1 MNVKTIIGAVCAC
14 AGVLASTGASAG
26 RAITLSR
33 TINPVFYSA
42 CALGGQGE
50 FIDGSGEIHIVI
62 KDDGLPAAPGQP
74 GGVSLGDSG
83 FLVRGWNLTG
93 TGRTTGHEYRLID
106 SVIEVAQAPGDGS
119 TANWFFSIRANFIDP
134 GPDGSHAQLI
144 QTFRIVQV
152 NGSPVVDLFTTGI
165 ECRGPGI

>member
-1 MNVKTIIGAVCAC
+1 MNIRKFTSSIVLCTAMLA
-14 AGVLASTGASAG
+14 AGSAHAERALA
-26 RAITLSR
+26 ISR

-42 CALGGQGE
+42 CALGGEGE
-50 FIDGSGEIHIVI
+50 FIDGSGEIHVVL
-62 KDDGLPAAPGQP
+62 KDDGFPDAPGQP

-93 TGRTTGHEYRLID
+93 IGRTSGHEYRLID

-134 GPDGSHAQLI
+134 GPDGSHTQLI

-152 NGSPVVDLFTTGI
+152 NGDPVVDLFNTAL
-165 ECRGPGI
+165 ECRGPGH